1 MKLARALP
9 PVRAAAPAVP
19 SYSRPWS
26 RRRGTRETGGGLLHD
41 WEPREDAKTWGIPE
55 WLALAAVVVAAI
67 LAVVLVV
74 RRSSL

>member
-1 MKLARALP
+1 M
-9 PVRAAAPAVP
+9 
-19 SYSRPWS
+19 
-26 RRRGTRETGGGLLHD
+26 HD